1 MTLAGKSCRRHYG
14 SARTMNQSSQPRGLG
29 IQGGVR
35 LGSGRRGRDAN
46 SAPVVDKAEWQCR
59 DLGIPVV
66 GMGGEHIAEGLT
78 THLHLEDQRAFCSK

>member
-1 MTLAGKSCRRHYG
+1 
-14 SARTMNQSSQPRGLG
+14 MNQSSQPRGLG

-66 GMGGEHIAEGLT
+66 GMGGEHITGMGGEYIAEGLT